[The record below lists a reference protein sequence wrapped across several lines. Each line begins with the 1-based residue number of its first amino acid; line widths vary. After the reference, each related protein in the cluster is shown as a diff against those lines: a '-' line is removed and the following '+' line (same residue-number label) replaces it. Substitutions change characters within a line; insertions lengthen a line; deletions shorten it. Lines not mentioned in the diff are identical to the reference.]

1 MVCPGPRPGHTD
13 EPARDRGTRGD
24 VAADAA
30 EHGRAPGL
38 AAGAGDGF
46 RCQSATSQS
55 ARVNDST
62 VTFQC
67 TVGQGFTLTYTGEVD
82 EDTPTLT
89 PSFDGGQGRG
99 HDGLDGLQTLELTRQ

>member
-1 MVCPGPRPGHTD
+1 M
-13 EPARDRGTRGD
+13 
-24 VAADAA
+24 AADAA

-46 RCQSATSQS
+46 RCQSATSQG

-82 EDTPTLT
+82 KDTPTLT

-99 HDGLDGLQTLELTRQ
+99 HDGLGGLQTLELTRQ

>member
-1 MVCPGPRPGHTD
+1 MPRHRY

-24 VAADAA
+24 VA
-30 EHGRAPGL
+30 GRRGRTRAR
-38 AAGAGDGF
+38 AGPRRRCRGRL
-46 RCQSATSQS
+46 RCQSATSQG

-99 HDGLDGLQTLELTRQ
+99 HDGLGGLQTLELTRQ